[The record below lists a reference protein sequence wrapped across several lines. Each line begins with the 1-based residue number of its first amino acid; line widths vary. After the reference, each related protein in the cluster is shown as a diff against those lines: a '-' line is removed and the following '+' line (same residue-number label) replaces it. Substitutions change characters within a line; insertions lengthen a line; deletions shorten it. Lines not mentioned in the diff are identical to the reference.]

1 MEQLIDMVV
10 VSFERT
16 KTHAMPQCVESGS
29 AYGFMQRVSVAM
41 AGVVPLLSRFTC
53 AHLRQVLSVSTLCL
67 FSVSVGV
74 QLVCNFVPAQRMQ
87 RVSVAMAGVGL
98 SVSARV
104 RMVVYHDG
112 TEYGMHCTVLELD
125 IDK

>member
-1 MEQLIDMVV
+1 MDMVA
-10 VSFERT
+10 VSRLNAQRHMRT
-16 KTHAMPQCVESGS
+16 KTHVWKA
-29 AYGFMQRVSVAM
+29 
-41 AGVVPLLSRFTC
+41 
-53 AHLRQVLSVSTLCL
+53 
-67 FSVSVGV
+67 
-74 QLVCNFVPAQRMQ
+74 AQRMQ

>member
-87 RVSVAMAGVGL
+87 RVSVAMAGVVL

-112 TEYGMHCTVLELD
+112 TDYGMHCTVLELD

>member
-1 MEQLIDMVV
+1 M
-10 VSFERT
+10 
-16 KTHAMPQCVESGS
+16 
-29 AYGFMQRVSVAM
+29 
-41 AGVVPLLSRFTC
+41 
-53 AHLRQVLSVSTLCL
+53 
-67 FSVSVGV
+67 SVGV